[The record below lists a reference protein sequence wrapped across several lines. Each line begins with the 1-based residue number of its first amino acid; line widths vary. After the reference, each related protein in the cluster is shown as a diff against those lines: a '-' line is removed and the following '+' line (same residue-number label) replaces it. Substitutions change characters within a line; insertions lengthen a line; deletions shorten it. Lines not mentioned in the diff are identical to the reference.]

1 MDAGIALAGESPG
14 PIAVNLTLRATAPGF
29 TAGPLTLPGG
39 RDLSWTV
46 AAPSARVTGTVRAG
60 DRTLTLRGAPGYH
73 DHNYGRFDLGDASHG
88 GWDWSQVHL
97 PEGRSLV
104 TGIVR
109 PADPSLRDGVVVLSD
124 AGGRLASGRAAGAA
138 VARGDWTTL
147 GPQAYPRRVT
157 LRARLSGGWR
167 ARVVYRARR
176 ASPLRFTAD
185 GSSALVEVEA
195 RTSGTLRKDGRVV
208 SRWTGA
214 PAFYEYESTPLTRE
228 RDAAPGSLARAALGV
243 ERAVAAL
250 PTRLTLSP
258 AGPPRRSRARRGPG
272 RASPPGSSRP
282 EWATGARSAR
292 RERLRGCGEGRYA
305 RTRRRAGCGPR
316 SVPRARRPRP
326 SRRCRGARIVGG
338 EQLPGRHAA
347 ADARARTTA
356 GPPIRSMC
364 WPASA
369 RQPA

>member
-1 MDAGIALAGESPG
+1 MLAAPAAGAPDIRTATPRDNGVHEGRGDRTEWWFVSAVDPAQDLAVAVALGSEFPGAPPATVVFLYLPDGRVATVGAPRLLTADPATDRADVRLGPDRLWSPAPGVIRVRVRMDAGIALAGESPG
-14 PIAVNLTLRATAPGF
+14 PIAVDLTLRATAPGF

-138 VARGDWTTL
+138 VTRGDWTTL

-176 ASPLRFTAD
+176 ASPLSFTAD

-228 RDAAPGSLARAALGV
+228 RDAAPGSLARAARGV

-250 PTRLTLSP
+250 PT
-258 AGPPRRSRARRGPG
+258 G
-272 RASPPGSSRP
+272 
-282 EWATGARSAR
+282 
-292 RERLRGCGEGRYA
+292 
-305 RTRRRAGCGPR
+305 
-316 SVPRARRPRP
+316 
-326 SRRCRGARIVGG
+326 
-338 EQLPGRHAA
+338 
-347 ADARARTTA
+347 
-356 GPPIRSMC
+356 
-364 WPASA
+364 
-369 RQPA
+369 